1 MDYNP
6 WNVDS
11 IQEFYFLNCP
21 ECPFLA
27 KDESYFQ
34 DHALKKHPLS
44 FVLFGKFSDNED
56 FDNNTNLEDEDVKPM
71 VDDNLNNEHDKDD
84 SKPNP
89 EEFLRIKEE
98 DQLDDLGEDMDADFN
113 NDDYDD
119 DDKDPDYP
127 EPKDEPKDEKDN
139 EPENDLGGL

>member
-11 IQEFYFLNCP
+11 IHEFYFLNCP

-44 FVLFGKFSDNED
+44 FVLFGKASDTDE
-56 FDNNTNLEDEDVKPM
+56 FDTPFELNSSNLEDVKPD
-71 VDDNLNNEHDKDD
+71 VDESLNYDNGAHDSKPEPESLGIKEEQFDELEDDNLDHDLNFDD
-84 SKPNP
+84 YAEP
-89 EEFLRIKEE
+89 KEE
-98 DQLDDLGEDMDADFN
+98 NEVGA
-113 NDDYDD
+113 
-119 DDKDPDYP
+119 
-127 EPKDEPKDEKDN
+127 EKKIQVFFFW
-139 EPENDLGGL
+139 LKL

>member
-11 IQEFYFLNCP
+11 IHEFYFLNCP

-44 FVLFGKFSDNED
+44 FVLFGKANDTDDIDRPFELIDSS
-56 FDNNTNLEDEDVKPM
+56 NLEDVKPD
-71 VDDNLNNEHDKDD
+71 VDESLNHDNGDHDSKPEPESLGIKEEQFDELEDDNLDHDLNFDD
-84 SKPNP
+84 YAEP
-89 EEFLRIKEE
+89 KEE
-98 DQLDDLGEDMDADFN
+98 DEVGA
-113 NDDYDD
+113 
-119 DDKDPDYP
+119 
-127 EPKDEPKDEKDN
+127 EKK
-139 EPENDLGGL
+139 LVSSFGGRSWEFS